1 MLQTSGG
8 TEIFKGLEA
17 GYNEVFRLLR
27 KDRINHIIML
37 TDGRTYGD
45 EADCM
50 HIAEQAAN
58 YGVGISA
65 LGIGSKWN
73 DAFLD
78 SLASVTGGSSVYVSK
93 PKDLQDYLKGKFSGL
108 GKSFVDRVTF
118 SFEFGVGVEM
128 RYAFRLQPDA
138 AQLPF
143 ESPIQLG
150 SIPLESTLG
159 ILMEFFVASV
169 PPGLNII
176 TLLDGHITVDIPTR
190 NIPSH
195 TLRSR
200 LNRPTSVS
208 PDLGAPPMA
217 IMQAMSKITLFRM
230 QERAQEDLATG
241 NIEEATHRLQNIATH
256 LLAQGERE
264 LADAVLEEAKHI
276 LQYQKISEEG
286 KKRIKYGTRDLM
298 LPSPHRSK
306 ILDDSTKEH
315 FASEV
320 GKGAGE

>member
-1 MLQTSGG
+1 
-8 TEIFKGLEA
+8 
-17 GYNEVFRLLR
+17 
-27 KDRINHIIML
+27 
-37 TDGRTYGD
+37 
-45 EADCM
+45 
-50 HIAEQAAN
+50 
-58 YGVGISA
+58 
-65 LGIGSKWN
+65 
-73 DAFLD
+73 
-78 SLASVTGGSSVYVSK
+78 
-93 PKDLQDYLKGKFSGL
+93 
-108 GKSFVDRVTF
+108 
-118 SFEFGVGVEM
+118 
-128 RYAFRLQPDA
+128 
-138 AQLPF
+138 
-143 ESPIQLG
+143 
-150 SIPLESTLG
+150 
-159 ILMEFFVASV
+159 
-169 PPGLNII
+169 
-176 TLLDGHITVDIPTR
+176 
-190 NIPSH
+190 
-195 TLRSR
+195 
-200 LNRPTSVS
+200 
-208 PDLGAPPMA
+208 MA